1 MIYSFS
7 FPPFMQN
14 FYDSGERK
22 RVNIGTELLTNPSII
37 MLDEPTSGL
46 DSTSAVA
53 LMSLLVSLAHDHG
66 KTVITSIHQP
76 SSAVFHKFDK
86 VLFLADGCVVYH
98 GSPADSL
105 LYCKQLGYECPDG
118 YNSADHWMD
127 LLVEDS
133 AIPTNS
139 EKVTSEEDY
148 GIGASFPIKINGEDQ
163 DDVEKNIY
171 KKVDTGDEKKKLIGM
186 LGSRRFSSIGR
197 LSGISRFSSITL
209 ASNKGFHILDACKVK
224 RDEYKSL
231 KTPKARLINVWD
243 VDNWA
248 ERIEEEIAQN
258 MNGSVHSVGS
268 ETREV
273 EGVEEKK
280 FNTSWSTQF
289 YILLHR
295 SLKTSS
301 AAIWTPINFF
311 KSIALAVLTGLLWF
325 QVPHTEAALPDRH
338 SFIFFSITYWI
349 FDGTFTA
356 IFTFPNE
363 RAIIF
368 KERASGSYYL
378 SAYFLSKTISEMPTR
393 LSLPCIF
400 WTIAYWM
407 SGVNYRFD
415 VFLGTMGCTLLAVL
429 AGESYGLL
437 CGALVMDFEKVC
449 IMYHVRY
456 RFKVPSLIIVY
467 IC

>member
-1 MIYSFS
+1 
-7 FPPFMQN
+7 
-14 FYDSGERK
+14 
-22 RVNIGTELLTNPSII
+22 

-76 SSAVFHKFDK
+76 SSAVFHKLDK

-105 LYCKQLGYECPDG
+105 VYCKQLGYECPDG

-127 LLVEDS
+127 LLVEDN

-139 EKVTSEEDY
+139 EKVTSEEEDV
-148 GIGASFPIKINGEDQ
+148 GNGSSFPIKLNGDDQ
-163 DDVEKNIY
+163 DDVEKNMND
-171 KKVDTGDEKKKLIGM
+171 KMNGGDVKKKLTGM
-186 LGSRRFSSIGR
+186 SGSRRFSSFGR
-197 LSGISRFSSITL
+197 LSGLSRFSSITL
-209 ASNKGFHILDACKVK
+209 ASNKGFHILDVCKVK

-231 KTPKARLINVWD
+231 KTPKARLISAWD
-243 VDNWA
+243 VDHWA
-248 ERIEEEIAQN
+248 EQVEEGIAKD
-258 MNGSVHSVGS
+258 MNGSIHSVGS
-268 ETREV
+268 DMKEI
-273 EGVEEKK
+273 EGAEEKK
-280 FNTSWSTQF
+280 FNTTWSTQF

-378 SAYFLSKTISEMPTR
+378 SAYFLSKTVSEMPTR

-415 VFLGTMGCTLLAVL
+415 VYLGTMGCTLLAVL

-449 IMYHVRY
+449 NMCGTDL
-456 RFKVPSLIIVY
+456 KVKSSNFIIVY
-467 IC
+467 VC

>member
-1 MIYSFS
+1 
-7 FPPFMQN
+7 
-14 FYDSGERK
+14 
-22 RVNIGTELLTNPSII
+22 VNIGTELLTNPSII

-53 LMSLLVSLAHDHG
+53 LMSLLATLAHDHG

-86 VLFLADGCVVYH
+86 VLFLADGCAVFH
-98 GSPADSL
+98 GTPADSL
-105 LYCKQLGYECPDG
+105 LYCKQLGYPCPDG

-133 AIPTNS
+133 AVHDNFETDLEKGENIDVSSSLPVKLKEVENESNDEDETTNL
-139 EKVTSEEDY
+139 TST
-148 GIGASFPIKINGEDQ
+148 SFFRFK
-163 DDVEKNIY
+163 
-171 KKVDTGDEKKKLIGM
+171 
-186 LGSRRFSSIGR
+186 RRFSS
-197 LSGISRFSSITL
+197 LTL
-209 ASNKGFHILDACKVK
+209 ASNKNSLHIVDIAKVK
-224 RDEYKSL
+224 RNEYKIL
-231 KTPKARLINVWD
+231 QTPKARLITTWNVD
-243 VDNWA
+243 KYTKNIK
-248 ERIEEEIAQN
+248 EGITSNIKNGSMQKEIEE
-258 MNGSVHSVGS
+258 VG
-268 ETREV
+268 T
-273 EGVEEKK
+273 EKK

-301 AAIWTPINFF
+301 AKILTQLNFF
-311 KSIALAVLTGLLWF
+311 KSVALAVLTGLLWF
-325 QVPHTEAALPDRH
+325 QVSHDEMHLSDRH

-356 IFTFPNE
+356 IFTFPTE
-363 RAIIF
+363 REIIF

-393 LSLPCIF
+393 LSLPSIF

-415 VFLGTMGCTLLAVL
+415 VFLGTLGCTLLAVL

-437 CGALVMDFEKVC
+437 CGALVMDFEKV
-449 IMYHVRY
+449 
-456 RFKVPSLIIVY
+456 SLILD
-467 IC
+467 

>member
-1 MIYSFS
+1 
-7 FPPFMQN
+7 
-14 FYDSGERK
+14 
-22 RVNIGTELLTNPSII
+22 

-46 DSTSAVA
+46 DSSSAVA

-86 VLFLADGCVVYH
+86 VLFLADGCTVYH
-98 GSPADSL
+98 GTPADSL
-105 LYCKQLGYECPDG
+105 LYCKRLGYTCPDG
-118 YNSADHWMD
+118 YNAADHWMD

-139 EKVTSEEDY
+139 EDDVDTS
-148 GIGASFPIKINGEDQ
+148 SFPLKLNDEINNDIDLKSSIQDSGEGGESTKQ
-163 DDVEKNIY
+163 PVSRRS
-171 KKVDTGDEKKKLIGM
+171 TR
-186 LGSRRFSSIGR
+186 LGSF
-197 LSGISRFSSITL
+197 LSLKSTTQS
-209 ASNKGFHILDACKVK
+209 FHILDLTKK
-224 RDEYKSL
+224 RRDEFIKL
-231 KTPKARLINVWD
+231 KTPKARLITAWD
-243 VDNWA
+243 VDGDA
-248 ERIEEEIAQN
+248 EQIEEGLN
-258 MNGSVHSVGS
+258 TGDDGSDYSAGS
-268 ETREV
+268 GTPNSEV
-273 EGVEEKK
+273 NLESQEKK
-280 FNTSWSTQF
+280 FNTSWTTQF
-289 YILLHR
+289 GILLHR

-311 KSIALAVLTGLLWF
+311 KSVALAILTGLLWL
-325 QVPHTEAALPDRH
+325 QVGHSEVNLPDRH

-356 IFTFPNE
+356 IFTFPSE
-363 RAIIF
+363 REIIF
-368 KERASGSYYL
+368 KERASGSYNL

-393 LSLPCIF
+393 LSLPTIF

-437 CGALVMDFEKVC
+437 CGALVMDFEKV
-449 IMYHVRY
+449 R
-456 RFKVPSLIIVY
+456 L
-467 IC
+467 